1 MAQGLAAGWQRGV
14 LMVLLWPALAW
25 AGSEGP
31 PSKRELNT
39 ASCVA
44 ALEVSTDELAGQV
57 KAGRKDL
64 QPLLRQRLDA
74 GAAFIGTAY
83 LNGDRDEA
91 RAQALLAAA
100 LKAQA
105 ALPKAELA
113 ARQARCAQEGAKL
126 LADSNFFGRAVVA
139 RLAKKRMKT
148 LLGE

>member
-1 MAQGLAAGWQRGV
+1 MHGWAAGWRRWA
-14 LMVLLWPALAW
+14 LAWLLLPALAW
-25 AGSEGP
+25 AGSEVA
-31 PSKRELNT
+31 PSKRELHT
-39 ASCVA
+39 AACVA
-44 ALEVSTDELAGQV
+44 ALEISTDELASQV

-100 LKAQA
+100 LKAQT

-113 ARQARCAQEGAKL
+113 ARQARCTQEGAKL
-126 LADSNFFGRAVVA
+126 LADSNFVGRAVVA
-139 RLAKKRMKT
+139 RLAKKRMQK

>member
-1 MAQGLAAGWQRGV
+1 MVPGRAAPWRGWAFA
-14 LMVLLWPALAW
+14 LLLWPVW
-25 AGSEGP
+25 AGAGNETV
-31 PSKRELNT
+31 PSKRELYT
-39 ASCVA
+39 AACVA
-44 ALEVSTDELAGQV
+44 ALDASADELARQIR
-57 KAGRKDL
+57 AGRQDL
-64 QPLLRQRLDA
+64 RPLLRQRLDA

-105 ALPKAELA
+105 ALPQADLA

-126 LADSNFFGRAVVA
+126 LADSNVVGRAVVA
-139 RLAKKRMKT
+139 RLSRKRMKK